1 MEENSVVVIPIE
13 KYEELLDIETRV
25 NVVVER
31 IVHDKYIKTEDVL
44 WILGTELAVET
55 AMEIREKEEKERK
68 EYLEKYGESEVK
80 E

>member
-55 AMEIREKEEKERK
+55 AMEIREKKEKECK
-68 EYLEKYGESEVK
+68 EYLEKYGEIEVK

>member
-1 MEENSVVVIPIE
+1 MDGNVVVIPLE
-13 KYEELLDIETRV
+13 RYNELLDAETRV
-25 NVVVER
+25 NIVVER
-31 IVHDKYIKTEDVL
+31 ICHEKFIPKETLL

-55 AMEIREKEEKERK
+55 AMEIRKEEEKEHN